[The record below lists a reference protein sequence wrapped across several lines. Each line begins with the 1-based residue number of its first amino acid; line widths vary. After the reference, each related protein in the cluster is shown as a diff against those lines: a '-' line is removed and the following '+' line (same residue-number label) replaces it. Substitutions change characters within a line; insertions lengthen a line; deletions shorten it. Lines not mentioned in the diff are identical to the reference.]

1 MAEEI
6 GEVMNQ
12 EYLEEDLSE
21 RRLKK
26 SARSTSKNQEPG
38 GGGSGRSESFKQK
51 FAPIH
56 QVQETKEREA
66 INRSELQKMREAN
79 L

>member
-6 GEVMNQ
+6 GEAMNQ

-26 SARSTSKNQEPG
+26 SARSGTSKNQEPG
-38 GGGSGRSESFKQK
+38 GGIGRSDNLQQK
-51 FAPIH
+51 FGPK
-56 QVQETKEREA
+56 Q
-66 INRSELQKMREAN
+66 
-79 L
+79 